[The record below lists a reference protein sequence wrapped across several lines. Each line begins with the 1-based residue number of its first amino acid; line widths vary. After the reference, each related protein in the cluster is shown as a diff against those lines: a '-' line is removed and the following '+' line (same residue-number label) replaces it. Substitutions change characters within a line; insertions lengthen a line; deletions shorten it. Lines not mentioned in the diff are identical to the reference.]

1 MREVKITP
9 LDIRRREF
17 KRSVRGY
24 LDEDVDLFLDGVAE
38 ELERMVKENDWL
50 QDRVRALEEQAA
62 SHTHIREA
70 LEKTLVAAQLQSEEI
85 RSNAE
90 KEGESILRDA
100 EAKAK
105 ALVADLYS
113 QTQKVQQ
120 TLIQLKLLEEDFR
133 FKFRAL
139 LEGYLKLLEEGP
151 ILLGDLKADG
161 GHAEPAVEPPAK
173 ADAPLKEAGLDNDP
187 TVDTEE
193 SAAFARGAARTS
205 ATAEEEARKAPVEQ
219 ASHAG
224 ASSVAA
230 PEIQQEDVTQVI
242 DYATEESKADAAAAV
257 SADRPAKQGKV
268 GKSKK
273 AASDKGVYF
282 GRLEDDP
289 DDPFPGNDVGPAKA
303 RDFEW

>member
-1 MREVKITP
+1 MKITP
-9 LDIRRREF
+9 LDIRRKEF

-24 LDEDVDLFLDGVAE
+24 LDADVDLFLDGVAD
-38 ELERMVKENDWL
+38 ELERLSKENAWL
-50 QDRVRALEEQAA
+50 QDRVEALEQQAA
-62 SHTHIREA
+62 GHTHIREA

-105 ALVADLYS
+105 AMVADLYS

-139 LEGYLKLLEEGP
+139 LEGYVKLLEDSP
-151 ILLGDLKADG
+151 ILLADLKASG
-161 GHAEPAVEPPAK
+161 GSEELPADSPEESGAS
-173 ADAPLKEAGLDNDP
+173 ADQVKPDDDRTL
-187 TVDTEE
+187 DTEE
-193 SAAFARGAARTS
+193 SSAFARAAAKARAAAEQEAREISAENEVQAALGSGEDATQLIDGPTEERTVETS
-205 ATAEEEARKAPVEQ
+205 ALVTDDTPAKGAKAGR
-219 ASHAG
+219 SKK
-224 ASSVAA
+224 
-230 PEIQQEDVTQVI
+230 T
-242 DYATEESKADAAAAV
+242 TEE
-257 SADRPAKQGKV
+257 
-268 GKSKK
+268 
-273 AASDKGVYF
+273 KGVFF

-289 DDPFPGNDVGPAKA
+289 DDPFPGSDVKPAKA